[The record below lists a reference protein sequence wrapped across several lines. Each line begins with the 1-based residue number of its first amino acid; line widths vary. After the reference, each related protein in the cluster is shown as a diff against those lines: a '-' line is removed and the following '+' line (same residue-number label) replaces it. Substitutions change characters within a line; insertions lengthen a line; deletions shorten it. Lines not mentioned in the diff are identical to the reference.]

1 MSGGICSR
9 NKILTRFDFN
19 LYTFSSDDEVRK
31 KNMGCEMCCSLQ
43 LCLEYPATHLTVKPA
58 PLPLD
63 TCPQKPSELHHSMD
77 GVSNEITTQLNGVSK
92 IIPGSSFS
100 KGTFIKHN
108 KQQHHEVQCNSI

>member
-43 LCLEYPATHLTVKPA
+43 LCLEYPATHMTVKPA

-108 KQQHHEVQCNSI
+108 KQ